1 MTVERGCNEDIEKRS
16 LKDILASN
24 GFDGRS
30 SEGTLSNVCSLE
42 LMFEAPLSMMLF
54 VNHFPRLQKLW
65 LIHTPLNALLDCE
78 AHMHHLEELHLDH
91 NGAVSLNGMARLCGS
106 KLKKLHVNN
115 NNVES
120 LDFGGEMIS
129 LEELSAAGNV
139 IATLTTLE
147 EQCPALVRAN
157 LARNRITDKSLKE
170 LTSSL
175 APPSRQSK
183 GCLQCL
189 TELSIAA
196 NEEVREIGTIL
207 RLVSRLPSLTALDL
221 ADPDWGPPCP
231 VANRANFAVAVV
243 AEFPRLRVLNR
254 SLLSEEFKVSSRA
267 QAEHATMF
275 YDMRRRKLVWERNQ
289 LAERVAEE
297 MLRPLKRLIHRGI
310 RSATHPH
317 SAGDSVVANERS
329 TIVSK
334 MKRAED
340 LVDACWVHTLDT
352 IDSSLKRSLERVH
365 TEQVTFCNITC
376 RPLDLHAGIPPPG
389 ITQFI
394 RDTSPT
400 PQELGDLIHDIYG
413 EELNLHQYWTGSQ
426 VVIRSFL
433 EVEDTYAT
441 ERFNA
446 TCTRHLDELV
456 RQSSAR
462 RDVTRSVVPTPTILR
477 NTTPSNEDLEFV
489 YLVDGKPTKC
499 LLDATRPRLGD
510 TLSADVGR
518 LYVRMITEEW
528 TKAHSW
534 SSTLPLGSVVIGRRF
549 IQREEV
555 LSEAAIDDTLVLPV
569 AEVEIALELTRGSR
583 THREE
588 NPAAQDNPV
597 LADCRALSASLRR
610 EIESIGETSQGVA
623 DDQST
628 VKSTPCTPDVTGVL
642 RLSGLN
648 LDDITFLSSYSEEE
662 LSGLDVSYNNLE
674 SLDWLS
680 TPITSGPKVHD
691 IRFLDLSHNRLLAI
705 TQGQLA
711 RLNNLD
717 TLNVSFNSLIDLEGL
732 LGVLALDVGGTLRSL
747 GLRGNLWSPRGVQRQ
762 ARFFFRPPSYHRG
775 SLQVKRYLPQLVL
788 LDGDDVLADC
798 GRDASPTRILAEDAV
813 SMASMRD
820 AGLALGGT
828 FTSDMGYGLYSDDE
842 GQGQGRAAII
852 VESEPDMV
860 GAQLIRRLGKK
871 LAQTPCGR
879 IRILKLQSCGLGGH
893 CEAFVGQFSEHLH
906 SLEELSLA
914 RNYIAELDGL
924 SKLLS
929 ACPIRLLDVSQNI
942 IRGLQTSG
950 FSEGPCGKGIQVLDV
965 SFNRLDSLEVISK
978 MITLRALYAAG
989 NQLTEL
995 RSTLALRN
1003 LLHFAV
1009 LDVAGNPMMTDEH
1022 SEEFILF
1029 HLRCWMS
1036 ERKETAEV
1044 TSAATSGLQILN
1056 GKIISPAMLRRA
1068 RARFHGILTVE
1079 VLEERLLARPLL
1091 GWNIEVL
1098 KLEDLKLRNLGE
1110 QLLSESSFP
1119 NLKELHLNN
1128 NRLHHLGGLGFLPR
1142 LLVLT
1147 LNNNRLDL
1155 ASEVLSGLR
1164 DAASVDPGRM
1174 KVYNRFLSLQE
1185 LGFNKI
1191 TDLSTLQ
1198 ATFPCGE
1205 TLKILHLQGNELT
1218 EIEPNTS
1225 LCQYAELCELV
1236 LDHAKLRHVRS
1247 YAREITSLSTA
1258 IIEMRAKRE
1267 MAAFRRTQGVLPRH
1281 LLEVTMKSPLLT
1293 PLRTINLAGPTGLS
1307 VNLREIHLE
1316 HNNLHDLAFVGDL
1329 PKLTGLFVASNRI
1342 SQIMEVERLALN
1354 RLQKLRRLDLS
1365 ANPVC
1370 RTPLYRLTVIQAL
1383 PNLRALDRVV
1393 ISFGERQKADSLAVT
1408 RVMNRLG
1415 SLMIDDEDSSLPT
1428 NASASTGLSVRT
1440 LGFDNSYNN

>member
-24 GFDGRS
+24 GSDGRS
-30 SEGTLSNVCSLE
+30 SEGTLSSVCSLE
-42 LMFEAPLSMMLF
+42 LMFEAPLSMMVF

-78 AHMHHLEELHLDH
+78 AQMHHLEELHLNH

-106 KLKKLHVNN
+106 KLKKLHANN

-157 LARNRITDKSLKE
+157 LARNRISDKSLKE

-175 APPSRQSK
+175 APPSGQSK

-189 TELSIAA
+189 TELNIAA

-243 AEFPRLRVLNR
+243 AEFSRLRVLNR

-317 SAGDSVVANERS
+317 TACESVVGNERS

-334 MKRAED
+334 LKRAED
-340 LVDACWVHTLDT
+340 LVDACWVHTLDM

-365 TEQVTFCNITC
+365 TEQVTFGNITC

-389 ITQFI
+389 ITQFM

-400 PQELGDLIHDIYG
+400 LQELGDLIHAFHG
-413 EELNLHQYWTGSQ
+413 EELNLRQYWTGSQ

-441 ERFNA
+441 ECFDAN
-446 TCTRHLDELV
+446 CTRHLEELV

-499 LLDATRPRLGD
+499 LLDATRPRFGD
-510 TLSADVGR
+510 TLSA
-518 LYVRMITEEW
+518 
-528 TKAHSW
+528 
-534 SSTLPLGSVVIGRRF
+534 
-549 IQREEV
+549 
-555 LSEAAIDDTLVLPV
+555 DDTLVLPV
-569 AEVEIALELTRGSR
+569 AGVEIALELTRGSR
-583 THREE
+583 THRAE

-610 EIESIGETSQGVA
+610 EIESIVETSQGVA
-623 DDQST
+623 DEQST
-628 VKSTPCTPDVTGVL
+628 NKSTPCTPDVTGVL

-648 LDDITFLSSYSEEE
+648 LDDITFPSSYSEEE

-674 SLDWLS
+674 SLGWLS

-747 GLRGNLWSPRGVQRQ
+747 GLRGNLWSPRGVQT
-762 ARFFFRPPSYHRG
+762 
-775 SLQVKRYLPQLVL
+775 QVKRYLPQLVL
-788 LDGDDVLADC
+788 LDGDDVLTDC
-798 GRDASPTRILAEDAV
+798 DRDASPTKILAEEAV

-828 FTSDMGYGLYSDDE
+828 FPSDMGYGAYSDDE
-842 GQGQGRAAII
+842 GQGQVKAAII
-852 VESEPDMV
+852 VESEPNMV

-871 LAQTPCGR
+871 LAVR
-879 IRILKLQSCGLGGH
+879 W
-893 CEAFVGQFSEHLH
+893 HL
-906 SLEELSLA
+906 
-914 RNYIAELDGL
+914 
-924 SKLLS
+924 
-929 ACPIRLLDVSQNI
+929 
-942 IRGLQTSG
+942 
-950 FSEGPCGKGIQVLDV
+950 
-965 SFNRLDSLEVISK
+965 
-978 MITLRALYAAG
+978 
-989 NQLTEL
+989 
-995 RSTLALRN
+995 
-1003 LLHFAV
+1003 
-1009 LDVAGNPMMTDEH
+1009 
-1022 SEEFILF
+1022 
-1029 HLRCWMS
+1029 
-1036 ERKETAEV
+1036 
-1044 TSAATSGLQILN
+1044 
-1056 GKIISPAMLRRA
+1056 
-1068 RARFHGILTVE
+1068 
-1079 VLEERLLARPLL
+1079 
-1091 GWNIEVL
+1091 
-1098 KLEDLKLRNLGE
+1098 
-1110 QLLSESSFP
+1110 
-1119 NLKELHLNN
+1119 
-1128 NRLHHLGGLGFLPR
+1128 
-1142 LLVLT
+1142 
-1147 LNNNRLDL
+1147 
-1155 ASEVLSGLR
+1155 
-1164 DAASVDPGRM
+1164 
-1174 KVYNRFLSLQE
+1174 
-1185 LGFNKI
+1185 
-1191 TDLSTLQ
+1191 
-1198 ATFPCGE
+1198 
-1205 TLKILHLQGNELT
+1205 
-1218 EIEPNTS
+1218 
-1225 LCQYAELCELV
+1225 
-1236 LDHAKLRHVRS
+1236 
-1247 YAREITSLSTA
+1247 
-1258 IIEMRAKRE
+1258 
-1267 MAAFRRTQGVLPRH
+1267 
-1281 LLEVTMKSPLLT
+1281 
-1293 PLRTINLAGPTGLS
+1293 
-1307 VNLREIHLE
+1307 
-1316 HNNLHDLAFVGDL
+1316 
-1329 PKLTGLFVASNRI
+1329 
-1342 SQIMEVERLALN
+1342 
-1354 RLQKLRRLDLS
+1354 
-1365 ANPVC
+1365 
-1370 RTPLYRLTVIQAL
+1370 
-1383 PNLRALDRVV
+1383 
-1393 ISFGERQKADSLAVT
+1393 
-1408 RVMNRLG
+1408 
-1415 SLMIDDEDSSLPT
+1415 
-1428 NASASTGLSVRT
+1428 
-1440 LGFDNSYNN
+1440 

>member
-1 MTVERGCNEDIEKRS
+1 
-16 LKDILASN
+16 
-24 GFDGRS
+24 
-30 SEGTLSNVCSLE
+30 
-42 LMFEAPLSMMLF
+42 
-54 VNHFPRLQKLW
+54 
-65 LIHTPLNALLDCE
+65 
-78 AHMHHLEELHLDH
+78 
-91 NGAVSLNGMARLCGS
+91 
-106 KLKKLHVNN
+106 
-115 NNVES
+115 
-120 LDFGGEMIS
+120 MIS

-157 LARNRITDKSLKE
+157 LARNRISDKSLKE

-175 APPSRQSK
+175 APPSGQSK

-189 TELSIAA
+189 TELNIAA

-243 AEFPRLRVLNR
+243 AEFSRLRVLNR

-317 SAGDSVVANERS
+317 TACESVVGNERS

-334 MKRAED
+334 LKRAED
-340 LVDACWVHTLDT
+340 LVDACWVHTLDM

-365 TEQVTFCNITC
+365 TEQVTFGNITC

-389 ITQFI
+389 ITQFM

-400 PQELGDLIHDIYG
+400 LQELGDLIHAFHG
-413 EELNLHQYWTGSQ
+413 EELNLRQYWTGSQ

-441 ERFNA
+441 ECFDAN
-446 TCTRHLDELV
+446 CTRHLEELV

-499 LLDATRPRLGD
+499 LLDATRPRFGD

-518 LYVRMITEEW
+518 LYVRMLTEEW

-534 SSTLPLGSVVIGRRF
+534 SSSLPLGSVVIGRRF

-569 AEVEIALELTRGSR
+569 AGVEIALELTRGSR
-583 THREE
+583 THRAE

-610 EIESIGETSQGVA
+610 EIESIVETSQGVA
-623 DDQST
+623 DEQST
-628 VKSTPCTPDVTGVL
+628 NKSTPCTPDVTGVL

-648 LDDITFLSSYSEEE
+648 LDDITFPSSYSEEE

-674 SLDWLS
+674 SLGWLS

-747 GLRGNLWSPRGVQRQ
+747 GLRGNLWSPRGVQT
-762 ARFFFRPPSYHRG
+762 
-775 SLQVKRYLPQLVL
+775 QVKRYLPQLVL
-788 LDGDDVLADC
+788 LDGDDVLTDC
-798 GRDASPTRILAEDAV
+798 DRDASPTKILAEEAV

-828 FTSDMGYGLYSDDE
+828 FPSDMGYGAYSDDE
-842 GQGQGRAAII
+842 GQGQVKAAII
-852 VESEPDMV
+852 VESEPNMV

-879 IRILKLQSCGLGGH
+879 IRILKLESCGLGGH
-893 CEAFVGQFSEHLH
+893 CEAFVDQFSEHLR
-906 SLEELSLA
+906 SLEELSLP
-914 RNYIAELDGL
+914 RNYITELDGL

-950 FSEGPCGKGIQVLDV
+950 FSEEPCGKGIQVLDV

-978 MITLRALYAAG
+978 MTTLRALYAAG

-995 RSTLALRN
+995 RSTLALRR

-1056 GKIISPAMLRRA
+1056 GKIILPAMLRRA

-1128 NRLHHLGGLGFLPR
+1128 NRLHHLRGLGSLPR

-1147 LNNNRLDL
+1147 LNNNRLEL
-1155 ASEVLSGLR
+1155 ASEGLSGHR
-1164 DAASVDPGRM
+1164 DPVDTGRM
-1174 KVYNRFLSLQE
+1174 KVYNRFLSLQVLE

-1191 TDLSTLQ
+1191 TDISTLQ

-1293 PLRTINLAGPTGLS
+1293 PLRTINLEGPTGLS
-1307 VNLREIHLE
+1307 VNLRELHLE

-1370 RTPLYRLTVIQAL
+1370 RTPLYRLAVIQAL

-1393 ISFGERQKADSLAVT
+1393 INFGERQKADSLAVT

-1440 LGFDNSYNN
+1440 LGFDNSNYN

>member
-1 MTVERGCNEDIEKRS
+1 MICNDPTNSDPNVYPAFAYDEGVPTRFLVESDGGFSPVDMAG
-16 LKDILASN
+16 LSN
-24 GFDGRS
+24 GDVMILFRGPENTEMRIGFVPSRDL
-30 SEGTLSNVCSLE
+30 TLA
-42 LMFEAPLSMMLF
+42 M
-54 VNHFPRLQKLW
+54 RR
-65 LIHTPLNALLDCE
+65 DCE
-78 AHMHHLEELHLDH
+78 ARMHHLEELHLDH
-91 NGAVSLNGMARLCGS
+91 SGTVSLNGMARLCGS

-120 LDFGGEMIS
+120 LDFGGEMIY

-157 LARNRITDKSLKE
+157 LARNRITDKALKE
-170 LTSSL
+170 LTASL
-175 APPSRQSK
+175 APPSGQSK

-221 ADPDWGPPCP
+221 AHPDWGPPCP

-254 SLLSEEFKVSSRA
+254 SLVSEEFKVSSRA

-275 YDMRRRKLVWERNQ
+275 YDMRRRRLVWERNQ

-297 MLRPLKRLIHRGI
+297 MLRPLKRLVTGRDIVLFAAELLSLTRSKPRGYSTRRNRQFESTGETAVDQIHRGI

-317 SAGDSVVANERS
+317 TACESVVGNERS
-329 TIVSK
+329 TILSK

-340 LVDACWVHTLDT
+340 HVDACWVHTLDM
-352 IDSSLKRSLERVH
+352 IDSSLKRFLERVH
-365 TEQVTFCNITC
+365 TEQARVTFGNITC

-400 PQELGDLIHDIYG
+400 LQELGDLIHDIHG
-413 EELNLHQYWTGSQ
+413 EELNLRQYWTDSHA
-426 VVIRSFL
+426 VIRSFL

-441 ERFNA
+441 DCFNA
-446 TCTRHLDELV
+446 SCTRHLDELV

-477 NTTPSNEDLEFV
+477 KTTPSNEDLEFV
-489 YLVDGKPTKC
+489 YLVDGRPTKC

-534 SSTLPLGSVVIGRRF
+534 SSTLPLGSVVIGKRF

-583 THREE
+583 THRAE

-597 LADCRALSASLRR
+597 WVDCRALSASLRR
-610 EIESIGETSQGVA
+610 EIESIGETSQEVA

-628 VKSTPCTPDVTGVL
+628 IKSTPCTSDVTGVL

-648 LDDITFLSSYSEEE
+648 LDDITEE

-717 TLNVSFNSLIDLEGL
+717 TLNVAFNSLIDLEGL
-732 LGVLALDVGGTLRSL
+732 LGVLALDVGMAYLRMTKGKAKGEQPLSW
-747 GLRGNLWSPRGVQRQ
+747 NLNRIWLERSSSGDS
-762 ARFFFRPPSYHRG
+762 ARSYRYGGSKSG
-775 SLQVKRYLPQLVL
+775 SLTSGSL
-788 LDGDDVLADC
+788 
-798 GRDASPTRILAEDAV
+798 
-813 SMASMRD
+813 
-820 AGLALGGT
+820 T
-828 FTSDMGYGLYSDDE
+828 F
-842 GQGQGRAAII
+842 
-852 VESEPDMV
+852 
-860 GAQLIRRLGKK
+860 
-871 LAQTPCGR
+871 
-879 IRILKLQSCGLGGH
+879 
-893 CEAFVGQFSEHLH
+893 
-906 SLEELSLA
+906 LEE
-914 RNYIAELDGL
+914 
-924 SKLLS
+924 
-929 ACPIRLLDVSQNI
+929 
-942 IRGLQTSG
+942 
-950 FSEGPCGKGIQVLDV
+950 VLDV

-978 MITLRALYAAG
+978 MTTLRALYAAG
-989 NQLTEL
+989 NLLTEL
-995 RSTLALRN
+995 RSTLVLRS

-1009 LDVAGNPMMTDEH
+1009 LDVAGNPMMADEH

-1029 HLRCWMS
+1029 HLRCS
-1036 ERKETAEV
+1036 LSDRKETAEV

-1091 GWNIEVL
+1091 GWNVEVL

-1128 NRLHHLGGLGFLPR
+1128 NRLHHLGGLGSLPR

-1155 ASEVLSGLR
+1155 ASEGLSGLL

-1174 KVYNRFLSLQE
+1174 KVYNRFLSLQVLE

-1191 TDLSTLQ
+1191 TNLSTLR
-1198 ATFPCGE
+1198 AAFPCGE
-1205 TLKILHLQGNELT
+1205 TLKVLHLQGNELT
-1218 EIEPNTS
+1218 EIEPSTT

-1236 LDHAKLRHVRS
+1236 LDHAKLRQIRS

-1307 VNLREIHLE
+1307 VNLRELHLE

-1393 ISFGERQKADSLAVT
+1393 INIGERQKADSLAVT

-1415 SLMIDDEDSSLPT
+1415 SLMIDNEDSSLPT

-1440 LGFDNSYNN
+1440 LGFDNSNCN

>member
-16 LKDILASN
+16 LKGILASN

-42 LMFEAPLSMMLF
+42 LMFEAPLSMMVF

-65 LIHTPLNALLDCE
+65 LIHTPLNAFLDCE
-78 AHMHHLEELHLDH
+78 ARMHHLEELHLDH
-91 NGAVSLNGMARLCGS
+91 SGTVSLNGMARLCGS

-120 LDFGGEMIS
+120 LDFGGEMIY

-157 LARNRITDKSLKE
+157 LARNRITDKALKE
-170 LTSSL
+170 LTASL
-175 APPSRQSK
+175 APPSGQSK

-221 ADPDWGPPCP
+221 AHPDWGPPCP

-254 SLLSEEFKVSSRA
+254 SLVSEEFKVSSRA

-275 YDMRRRKLVWERNQ
+275 YDMRRRRLVWERNQ

-297 MLRPLKRLIHRGI
+297 MLRPLKRLVTGRDIVLFAAELLSLTRSKPRGY
-310 RSATHPH
+310 
-317 SAGDSVVANERS
+317 S
-329 TIVSK
+329 T
-334 MKRAED
+334 R
-340 LVDACWVHTLDT
+340 
-352 IDSSLKRSLERVH
+352 RNR
-365 TEQVTFCNITC
+365 QVTFGNITC

-400 PQELGDLIHDIYG
+400 LQELGDLIHDIHG
-413 EELNLHQYWTGSQ
+413 EELNLRQYWTDSHA
-426 VVIRSFL
+426 VIRSFL

-441 ERFNA
+441 DCFNA
-446 TCTRHLDELV
+446 SCTRHLDELV

-477 NTTPSNEDLEFV
+477 KTTPSNEDLEFV
-489 YLVDGKPTKC
+489 YLVDGRPTKC

-534 SSTLPLGSVVIGRRF
+534 SSTLPLGSVVIGKRF

-583 THREE
+583 THRAE

-597 LADCRALSASLRR
+597 WVDCRALSASLRR
-610 EIESIGETSQGVA
+610 EIESIGETSQEVA

-628 VKSTPCTPDVTGVL
+628 IKSTPCTSDVTGVL

-717 TLNVSFNSLIDLEGL
+717 TLNVAFNSLIDLEGL
-732 LGVLALDVGGTLRSL
+732 LGVLALDVGMAYLRMTKGKAKGEQPLSWNL
-747 GLRGNLWSPRGVQRQ
+747 NRIWLERSSSGDSARSYRYGAMWEGNPGGSK
-762 ARFFFRPPSYHRG
+762 SG
-775 SLQVKRYLPQLVL
+775 SLTSGSL
-788 LDGDDVLADC
+788 
-798 GRDASPTRILAEDAV
+798 
-813 SMASMRD
+813 
-820 AGLALGGT
+820 T
-828 FTSDMGYGLYSDDE
+828 F
-842 GQGQGRAAII
+842 
-852 VESEPDMV
+852 
-860 GAQLIRRLGKK
+860 
-871 LAQTPCGR
+871 
-879 IRILKLQSCGLGGH
+879 
-893 CEAFVGQFSEHLH
+893 
-906 SLEELSLA
+906 LEE
-914 RNYIAELDGL
+914 
-924 SKLLS
+924 
-929 ACPIRLLDVSQNI
+929 
-942 IRGLQTSG
+942 
-950 FSEGPCGKGIQVLDV
+950 VLDV

-978 MITLRALYAAG
+978 MTTLRALYAAG
-989 NQLTEL
+989 NLLTEL
-995 RSTLALRN
+995 RSTLVLRS

-1009 LDVAGNPMMTDEH
+1009 LDVAGNPMMADEH

-1029 HLRCWMS
+1029 HLRCS
-1036 ERKETAEV
+1036 LSDRKETAEV

-1091 GWNIEVL
+1091 GWNVEVL

-1128 NRLHHLGGLGFLPR
+1128 NRLHHLGGLGSLPR

-1155 ASEVLSGLR
+1155 ASEGLSGLL

-1174 KVYNRFLSLQE
+1174 KVYNRFLSLQVLE

-1191 TDLSTLQ
+1191 TNLSTLR
-1198 ATFPCGE
+1198 AAFPCGE
-1205 TLKILHLQGNELT
+1205 TLKVLHLQGNELT
-1218 EIEPNTS
+1218 EIEPSTT

-1236 LDHAKLRHVRS
+1236 LDHAKLRQIRS

-1307 VNLREIHLE
+1307 VNLRELHLE

-1393 ISFGERQKADSLAVT
+1393 INIGERQKADSLAVT

-1415 SLMIDDEDSSLPT
+1415 SLMIDNEDSSLPT

-1440 LGFDNSYNN
+1440 LGFDNSNCN

>member
-1 MTVERGCNEDIEKRS
+1 
-16 LKDILASN
+16 
-24 GFDGRS
+24 
-30 SEGTLSNVCSLE
+30 
-42 LMFEAPLSMMLF
+42 
-54 VNHFPRLQKLW
+54 
-65 LIHTPLNALLDCE
+65 
-78 AHMHHLEELHLDH
+78 
-91 NGAVSLNGMARLCGS
+91 
-106 KLKKLHVNN
+106 
-115 NNVES
+115 
-120 LDFGGEMIS
+120 
-129 LEELSAAGNV
+129 
-139 IATLTTLE
+139 
-147 EQCPALVRAN
+147 
-157 LARNRITDKSLKE
+157 
-170 LTSSL
+170 
-175 APPSRQSK
+175 
-183 GCLQCL
+183 
-189 TELSIAA
+189 
-196 NEEVREIGTIL
+196 
-207 RLVSRLPSLTALDL
+207 
-221 ADPDWGPPCP
+221 
-231 VANRANFAVAVV
+231 
-243 AEFPRLRVLNR
+243 
-254 SLLSEEFKVSSRA
+254 
-267 QAEHATMF
+267 
-275 YDMRRRKLVWERNQ
+275 
-289 LAERVAEE
+289 
-297 MLRPLKRLIHRGI
+297 
-310 RSATHPH
+310 
-317 SAGDSVVANERS
+317 
-329 TIVSK
+329 
-334 MKRAED
+334 
-340 LVDACWVHTLDT
+340 
-352 IDSSLKRSLERVH
+352 
-365 TEQVTFCNITC
+365 VTFGNITC

-400 PQELGDLIHDIYG
+400 LQELGDLIHDIHG
-413 EELNLHQYWTGSQ
+413 EELNLRQYWTDSQ

-433 EVEDTYAT
+433 EVEDTYAA
-441 ERFNA
+441 EGFNA
-446 TCTRHLDELV
+446 SCTRHLDELV
-456 RQSSAR
+456 LQSSAR

-477 NTTPSNEDLEFV
+477 STTPSNEDLEYV
-489 YLVDGKPTKC
+489 YLADGKPTKC

-518 LYVRMITEEW
+518 LYVRILTEEW

-549 IQREEV
+549 IQCEEV
-555 LSEAAIDDTLVLPV
+555 LREAAMDDTPVLPV

-583 THREE
+583 AHREK

-597 LADCRALSASLRR
+597 WMDCRALSASLRR
-610 EIESIGETSQGVA
+610 EIESIGETSQEVA
-623 DDQST
+623 DDQAT
-628 VKSTPCTPDVTGVL
+628 NKSTPCTRDVTGVL

-648 LDDITFLSSYSEEE
+648 LDEITFPSSDSEEE

-680 TPITSGPKVHD
+680 TPITSRPKVHD

-711 RLNNLD
+711 RLDNLD
-717 TLNVSFNSLIDLEGL
+717 TLNVAFNSLIDLEGL
-732 LGVLALDVGGTLRSL
+732 LSVLALDVGGSLRSL
-747 GLRGNLWSPRGVQRQ
+747 GLRGNLWPPRGVQR
-762 ARFFFRPPSYHRG
+762 
-775 SLQVKRYLPQLVL
+775 QVKRYLPQLVL

-798 GRDASPTRILAEDAV
+798 DRDASPTEILAEDAV

-820 AGLALGGT
+820 VGLALGGT
-828 FTSDMGYGLYSDDE
+828 FPSDMGYGVTSDDE
-842 GQGQGRAAII
+842 GQCQGRAAII
-852 VESEPDMV
+852 VESKPDMV

-871 LAQTPCGR
+871 LSQTPCGS
-879 IRILKLQSCGLGGH
+879 IRILKLESCGLGGH
-893 CEAFVGQFSEHLH
+893 CEAFIDQCLEHLH

-914 RNYIAELDGL
+914 RNYITELDGL

-942 IRGLQTSG
+942 IRSLQTSG
-950 FSEGPCGKGIQVLDV
+950 FSEGPCEKGIQVLDV

-978 MITLRALYAAG
+978 MTTLRALYAAS

-995 RSTLALRN
+995 RSPLALRN

-1036 ERKETAEV
+1036 DRKETAEV

-1068 RARFHGILTVE
+1068 RARFYGILTVE
-1079 VLEERLLARPLL
+1079 VLEGRLLARPLL
-1091 GWNIEVL
+1091 GWNVEVL

-1128 NRLHHLGGLGFLPR
+1128 NRLHHLRGLGFLPR

-1147 LNNNRLDL
+1147 LNNNRLNL

-1174 KVYNRFLSLQE
+1174 KVYNRFLSLQVLE

-1225 LCQYAELCELV
+1225 LCQYAALCELV

-1247 YAREITSLSTA
+1247 YARESTSLSTA
-1258 IIEMRAKRE
+1258 IIEMRTKRE

-1293 PLRTINLAGPTGLS
+1293 PLRTINLEGPTGLS
-1307 VNLREIHLE
+1307 VNLRELHLE
-1316 HNNLHDLAFVGDL
+1316 HNNLHDLAFVADL

-1354 RLQKLRRLDLS
+1354 RLPKLRRLDLS

-1393 ISFGERQKADSLAVT
+1393 INIGERQKADSLAVT

-1440 LGFDNSYNN
+1440 LGFDNSNYD